1 MEKIT
6 ELKDLDKL
14 IVNDLILKPLV
25 EREIVYICAKSWAIH
40 EKVRQFMD
48 DIVSLYGESD
58 SQLQEL
64 VSSRIDQIGS
74 GIVVVMQFL
83 ETLAD
88 NGEVLPEGMYHFLW
102 TNLEKIKEV
111 NTALEK

>member
-40 EKVRQFMD
+40 EKVR
-48 DIVSLYGESD
+48 
-58 SQLQEL
+58 
-64 VSSRIDQIGS
+64 
-74 GIVVVMQFL
+74 
-83 ETLAD
+83 
-88 NGEVLPEGMYHFLW
+88 
-102 TNLEKIKEV
+102 
-111 NTALEK
+111 